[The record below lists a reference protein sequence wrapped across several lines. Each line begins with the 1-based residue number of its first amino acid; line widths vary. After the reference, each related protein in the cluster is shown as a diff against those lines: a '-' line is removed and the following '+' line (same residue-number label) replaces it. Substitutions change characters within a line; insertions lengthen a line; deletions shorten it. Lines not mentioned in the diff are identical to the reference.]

1 MEALIIKDKTGE
13 RAVEVIVAGQRTV
26 AEGQNTSTE
35 GELNTSDALGSK
47 LESDIKR
54 MVIEETDKANPERLD
69 EIAEDNNLADDI
81 ADPNLS

>member
-35 GELNTSDALGSK
+35 GELNELNTSDALDSK

-69 EIAEDNNLADDI
+69 EIAEVNNHGRRHR
-81 ADPNLS
+81 